1 MEGRIMR
8 ILMLLF
14 IGFLTM
20 NLSLAQNLGKFDTDF
35 YSSNLHHID
44 SMICAEEEKA
54 EEEEPECD

>member
-1 MEGRIMR
+1 MR

-14 IGFLTM
+14 ISFLTM
-20 NLSLAQNLGKFDTDF
+20 NLSLAQNLGKYDTKFD
-35 YSSNLHHID
+35 SSNLHHID